1 MGPSLTI
8 TPSLFVSFVET
19 IGLSI
24 TLLAISVID
33 IRTLRIPDFLSLP
46 LIGVGLGIAIN
57 GTNNFGADYF
67 AGAIVGF
74 LLFAGLGEVYF
85 RLRRVDG
92 LGLGDAKLFAAA
104 GAWLGWTYLP
114 LVLLL
119 AASGGLM
126 NALLRRENAP
136 NVTLALGPWISLG
149 FWLVYI
155 SVRGSRSF

>member
-1 MGPSLTI
+1 VGPDLTL
-8 TPSLFVSFVET
+8 TPSLFVSIIET
-19 IGLSI
+19 VGLSI

-33 IRTLRIPDFLSLP
+33 IKTLRIPDFLSLP
-46 LIGVGLGIAIN
+46 LIGVGLGIAIH
-57 GTNNFGADYF
+57 GTNNFGAEYF

-85 RLRRVDG
+85 RSRGVDG

-104 GAWLGWTYLP
+104 GAWLGWSYLP

-126 NALLRRENAP
+126 AALMRRNTAP
-136 NVTLALGPWISLG
+136 DAPLALGPWISLSL
-149 FWLVYI
+149 WLVYI
-155 SVRGSRSF
+155 WASGARGF

>member
-1 MGPSLTI
+1 MDLSLTI
-8 TPSLFVSFVET
+8 TSSFFVSAIET

-24 TLLAISVID
+24 TLLTISVID

-57 GTNNFGADYF
+57 GTDNFGADHF

-74 LLFAGLGEVYF
+74 LLFAGLGEFYF
-85 RLRRVDG
+85 RLRGVDG

-114 LVLLL
+114 LILLL
-119 AASGGLM
+119 AASGGLVA
-126 NALLRRENAP
+126 ALLRPETEPNAP
-136 NVTLALGPWISLG
+136 LALGPWIALSL
-149 FWLVYI
+149 WLVYI
-155 SVRGSRSF
+155 WVCISRNF